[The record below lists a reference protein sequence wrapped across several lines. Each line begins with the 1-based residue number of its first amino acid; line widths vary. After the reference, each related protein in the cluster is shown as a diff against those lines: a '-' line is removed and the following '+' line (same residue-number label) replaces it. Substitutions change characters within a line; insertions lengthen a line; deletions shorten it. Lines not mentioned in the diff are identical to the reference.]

1 MTLSIILTDWINQE
15 SGNIFWMVKKKPAAS
30 KRDPEKDGNPWQW
43 VEVEWEEVLGITAE
57 KMAQARDKHG
67 PDSLGFLT
75 SAKCLNEENY
85 LMNKLAR
92 QAIGT
97 NSLDHCARL

>member
-1 MTLSIILTDWINQE
+1 MLD
-15 SGNIFWMVKKKPAAS
+15 GKKKPAAE
-30 KRDPEKDGNPWQW
+30 KRKPEIEGDPWQW
-43 VEVEWEEVLGITAE
+43 VEVDWETALGITAD
-57 KMAQARDKHG
+57 KMSQIRDDHG
-67 PDSLGFLT
+67 SESMGFLT

-92 QAIGT
+92 QVIGT

>member
-1 MTLSIILTDWINQE
+1 
-15 SGNIFWMVKKKPAAS
+15 MVKRNLLPVNATRKKMEIPGS
-30 KRDPEKDGNPWQW
+30 GWKWNGKRLWR
-43 VEVEWEEVLGITAE
+43 ITAE